1 MENFLGYNLLM
12 AKTKKSDDTS
22 AKITSTKLHRPMKDR
37 VIGGVCAGIGEF
49 FQIDPTIVRLIFVL
63 ITVFGGGGILL
74 YLILW
79 LIIPSESSGS
89 ELTKENIEKSADEI
103 KDTAKEFAKNFKT
116 DVRNINSRRFFGIV
130 ILIIGVILLLE
141 SFGFMDLKYVVKFF
155 PAVIIIVLGIAILK
169 KSE

>member
-1 MENFLGYNLLM
+1 M
-12 AKTKKSDDTS
+12 AKTKKTDDTS
-22 AKITSTKLHRPMKDR
+22 AKAASAKLNRPVKDR

-63 ITVFGGGGILL
+63 ITIFGGGGILL

-79 LIIPSESSGS
+79 LIIPSESFSS

-103 KDTAKEFAKNFKT
+103 KDTAKEFAKNIKT
-116 DVRNINSRRFFGIV
+116 DVKNINSRRFFGIA
-130 ILIIGVILLLE
+130 ILIVGAILLLE

-155 PAVIIIVLGIAILK
+155 PAVIIIILGIAILK